1 MKDGWMNAAIST
13 LVILGLMAAVVLMFR
28 ALVRRPAEVSQDD
41 PPGVR
46 TIVVFSG
53 DDPEFFRDDKEDG
66 LLVGVRLFQ
75 MLCDGLVAE
84 GVGIENRGKI
94 QNAQRA
100 ECVVGSKRLALVLER
115 IDKLWVA
122 SVEWVPRSPAEKRHL
137 ALTQEV
143 FAPPDS
149 PALRQVLSALD
160 RWLKAHSKVTRVTWH
175 RKEKWIAEG
184 RPVDPSDTP
193 FTPAGGRSLH

>member
-1 MKDGWMNAAIST
+1 MDGVIST
-13 LVILGLMAAVVLMFR
+13 LVILGLMAAVVLVFR
-28 ALVRRPAEVSQDD
+28 GLVRRPANVSQDD

-46 TIVVFSG
+46 TVVVFSG
-53 DDPEFFRDDKEDG
+53 NDPEFFRDDEEDG

-75 MLCDGLVAE
+75 MLCDGLAAE
-84 GVGIENRGKI
+84 GIGIENRGRI

-100 ECVVGSKRLALVLER
+100 ECTVGTKRLALVLEWT
-115 IDKLWVA
+115 DKLWVA
-122 SVEWVPRSPAEKRHL
+122 GVDWVPSSPAEKRHV
-137 ALTQEV
+137 AFTQEV
-143 FAPPDS
+143 FAPPDT

-184 RPVDPSDTP
+184 RPVDPNDTP
-193 FTPAGGRSLH
+193 FTPTAC